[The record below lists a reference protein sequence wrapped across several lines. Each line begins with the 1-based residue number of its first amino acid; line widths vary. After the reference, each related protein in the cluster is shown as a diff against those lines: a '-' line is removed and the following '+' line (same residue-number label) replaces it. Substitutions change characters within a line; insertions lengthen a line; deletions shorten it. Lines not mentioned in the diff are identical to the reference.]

1 MRILIAAAL
10 FLIALRAIAVWLLA
24 ETP

>member
-24 ETP
+24 EAP